1 MRRSLEEG
9 LICVTWNMAEQHKKS
24 LSRQVMEAIEKMI
37 REREMGPGDV
47 LPTETQIA
55 EELSVSKS
63 SVREAIKMLEAL
75 GVVEIRRGLC
85 TVISENPEQGYLNVT
100 LAHLYLTSG
109 GGEELQTF
117 RQTVEAAYTELAIDQ
132 ATEEDKEQIAQALET
147 FRENLHNGTLTSEDD
162 LAFHSQILKATHNSF
177 MISLGSALNELFR
190 ESIGVSIQTNAQ
202 LALADHEKICD
213 AILRRDKSAA
223 REAISGSAE
232 LWARTI
238 SIYQKKESK

>member
-1 MRRSLEEG
+1 MAWN
-9 LICVTWNMAEQHKKS
+9 VTGQHKKS

-55 EELSVSKS
+55 EELEVSKS
-63 SVREAIKMLEAL
+63 SVREAIKMLEAV

-85 TVISENPEQGYLNVT
+85 TVISENPEQGYLNVM
-100 LAHLYLTSG
+100 LSHLYLTSG

-117 RQTVEAAYTELAIDQ
+117 RQTVETAYTELAIDQ
-132 ATEEDKEQIAQALET
+132 GTEEDVRQIVQALET
-147 FRENLHNGTLTSEDD
+147 FRDNLQSGALSPEDD
-162 LAFHSQILKATHNSF
+162 LAFHAQILKATHNSF

-190 ESIGVSIQTNAQ
+190 ESIGVSIRCSPQT
-202 LALADHEKICD
+202 ALADHEKICD

-223 REAISGSAE
+223 RKAIGGSAE
-232 LWARTI
+232 QWARAL
-238 SIYQKKESK
+238 SIRQKKGSPENT

>member
-9 LICVTWNMAEQHKKS
+9 LICVTWNMAGQHKKS

-85 TVISENPEQGYLNVT
+85 TVISENPEQGYLNVM

-132 ATEEDKEQIAQALET
+132 ATEEDKEQISQALET
-147 FRENLHNGTLTSEDD
+147 FREKLHQGALSSEDD
-162 LAFHSQILKATHNSF
+162 LAFHSQVLKATHNSF

-190 ESIGVSIQTNAQ
+190 ESIGVSIQTNPH

-213 AILRRDKSAA
+213 AIQRRDKSAA

-232 LWARTI
+232 RWARTI
-238 SIYQKKESK
+238 SACQKKENP

>member
-1 MRRSLEEG
+1 M
-9 LICVTWNMAEQHKKS
+9 TWNMAEQHKKS

-85 TVISENPEQGYLNVT
+85 TVISENPEQGYLNVM

-162 LAFHSQILKATHNSF
+162 LAFHTQILKATHNSF
-177 MISLGSALNELFR
+177 MISLGSALNALFR
-190 ESIGVSIQTNAQ
+190 ESIGVSIQTNAH

-213 AILRRDKSAA
+213 AIQRRDKSAA
-223 REAISGSAE
+223 REAIGGSAE
-232 LWARTI
+232 RWARTI
-238 SIYQKKESK
+238 SACQKKENP

>member
-1 MRRSLEEG
+1 MSWN
-9 LICVTWNMAEQHKKS
+9 VTGQHRKS

-63 SVREAIKMLEAL
+63 SVREAIKMLEAV

-85 TVISENPEQGYLNVT
+85 TVISENPQQGYLNVM

-117 RQTVEAAYTELAIDQ
+117 RQTVETAYTELAIDR
-132 ATEEDKEQIAQALET
+132 ATEEDVQQIVQALEM
-147 FRENLHNGTLTSEDD
+147 FRENLENGVLSTEDD
-162 LAFHSQILKATHNSF
+162 LAFHGQVLKATHNSF

-190 ESIGVSIQTNAQ
+190 ESIGVSIQTNART
-202 LALADHEKICD
+202 ALADHEKICD
-213 AILRRDKSAA
+213 AIVRRDKSAA
-223 REAISGSAE
+223 RKAIGGSAE
-232 LWARTI
+232 QWARAL
-238 SIYQKKESK
+238 SICQKKGNT

>member
-1 MRRSLEEG
+1 
-9 LICVTWNMAEQHKKS
+9 
-24 LSRQVMEAIEKMI
+24 
-37 REREMGPGDV
+37 MGPGDV

-85 TVISENPEQGYLNVT
+85 TVISENPEQGYLNVM

-162 LAFHSQILKATHNSF
+162 LAFHTQILKATHNSF
-177 MISLGSALNELFR
+177 MISLGSALNALFR
-190 ESIGVSIQTNAQ
+190 ESIGVSIQTNAH

-213 AILRRDKSAA
+213 AIQRRDKSAA
-223 REAISGSAE
+223 REAIGGSAE
-232 LWARTI
+232 RWARTI
-238 SIYQKKESK
+238 SACQKKENP

>member
-1 MRRSLEEG
+1 
-9 LICVTWNMAEQHKKS
+9 MAEQHKKS

-85 TVISENPEQGYLNVT
+85 TVISENPEQGYLNVM

-162 LAFHSQILKATHNSF
+162 LAFHTQILKATHNSF
-177 MISLGSALNELFR
+177 MISLGSALNALFR
-190 ESIGVSIQTNAQ
+190 ESIGVSIQTNAH

-213 AILRRDKSAA
+213 AIQRRDKSAA
-223 REAISGSAE
+223 REAIGGSAE
-232 LWARTI
+232 RWARTI
-238 SIYQKKESK
+238 SACQKKENP

>member
-1 MRRSLEEG
+1 M
-9 LICVTWNMAEQHKKS
+9 TWNVTGQHKKS
-24 LSRQVMEAIEKMI
+24 LSRQVMESIEKMI

-63 SVREAIKMLEAL
+63 SVREAIKMLEAV

-85 TVISENPEQGYLNVT
+85 TVISENPEQGYLNVM

-109 GGEELQTF
+109 GGEELQVF
-117 RQTVEAAYTELAIDQ
+117 RQTVETAYTELAIDQ
-132 ATEEDKEQIAQALET
+132 ATEEDLEQITRALET
-147 FRENLHNGTLTSEDD
+147 FRENLQKGELSPEDD

-190 ESIGVSIQTNAQ
+190 ESIGVSIQSRPEI
-202 LALADHEKICD
+202 ALADHEKICD
-213 AILRRDKSAA
+213 AVLRRDKSAA
-223 REAISGSAE
+223 REAIGGSAE
-232 LWARTI
+232 QWARTI
-238 SIYQKKESK
+238 SVYQKKENP